1 MKHILE
7 SFTQIAI
14 SNPNISFKL
23 INNGNSFYNLKKSNL
38 KQRIIQLF
46 GGKYNGKILPIVIM
60 EFGMNGK
67 IMKMEMENMILTK
80 IMKMEMV
87 SMILAKIL

>member
-23 INNGNSFYNLKKSNL
+23 INNGNNFYNLKKSNL
-38 KQRIIQLF
+38 KQRIITSILLIVSALLSILISEILF
-46 GGKYNGKILPIVIM
+46 LVIVFVK
-60 EFGMNGK
+60 FGN
-67 IMKMEMENMILTK
+67 I
-80 IMKMEMV
+80 
-87 SMILAKIL
+87 